1 MSNDLTNLHIDKS
14 KFLVRRGKTK
24 GKIYLSVAAGII
36 IVLGILYG
44 TGILQPAIRVHVS
57 GISTIF
63 PSQTFTLLN
72 ASGYVVAQ
80 RKSAISSKIT
90 SSLVSLSVEEGSRA
104 KKGDV
109 IACLENKDAIAAL
122 KRAKADMNTARYRLK
137 QAEAE
142 LTEAKLAYNR
152 TTNLLQMGV

>member
-104 KKGDV
+104 KKRRCY
-109 IACLENKDAIAAL
+109 CLPGKQGRNCGVEKS
-122 KRAKADMNTARYRLK
+122 KGGYEYRQI
-137 QAEAE
+137 QAEA
-142 LTEAKLAYNR
+142 
-152 TTNLLQMGV
+152 G